1 MNKYKFLIG
10 TLSLF
15 IIMIISMLL
24 LAYPDYVLNTMY
36 YSIGISLFI
45 VSFACLIYF
54 VVRLKNKEKFKYYL
68 LALGF
73 IGILIAALIILKR
86 DFLASFLNV
95 VVGLV
100 IIAVSILSLQISL
113 ALKKQNKNYITT
125 LFITTANIILGLAL
139 IPTVF
144 KETLLKTELIAIILF
159 ITSLLNIVL
168 LLTYKINHEE

>member
-10 TLSLF
+10 ALSLF
-15 IIMIISMLL
+15 IVMILSMLL

-36 YSIGISLFI
+36 YSIGISMFI

-54 VVRLKNKEKFKYYL
+54 IVKLKTKEKFKYFL
-68 LALGF
+68 LVLGL

-100 IIAVSILSLQISL
+100 IIVISILSLQFSL
-113 ALKKQNKNYITT
+113 SLKKQNKNYITT
-125 LFITTANIILGLAL
+125 LFITTINILLGIAL
-139 IPTVF
+139 IPRVF
-144 KETLLKTELIAIILF
+144 KETLKSTELIAIVLF

-168 LLTYKINHEE
+168 LFTYKINHEE